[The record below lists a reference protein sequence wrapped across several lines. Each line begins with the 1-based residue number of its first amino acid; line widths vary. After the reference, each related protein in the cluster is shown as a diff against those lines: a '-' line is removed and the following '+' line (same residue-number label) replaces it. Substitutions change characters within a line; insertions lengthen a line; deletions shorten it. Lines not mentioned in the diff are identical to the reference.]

1 MPRFKLPPKL
11 PFRSIGVAGLGLIGG
26 SLAKAFSPFDG
37 LGLSVFDHDPA
48 TVREA
53 KKIRRFSRV
62 TDDPEEFAQWPL
74 DLAYLCLP
82 VAHNVA
88 MIRRLGR
95 LKAAYAVTDSGSS
108 KASANEAALEEG
120 LNYCGGHPI
129 AGKEVAGFAHSS
141 ADLVR
146 QCLFIL
152 TPDSRFGPRQAGLL
166 ARLKALH
173 ERLGCKIRLMSPAE
187 HDRLYALVSHL
198 PYLTASALAGTAMS
212 LGGPGVLPWVGTGF
226 KDTTRVGASP
236 PAKWVEVVMDNA
248 ENLQTDLEALMEVLA
263 GMRDILKNRDHAAMT
278 ELLERI
284 SAFRRLV

>member
-1 MPRFKLPPKL
+1 
-11 PFRSIGVAGLGLIGG
+11 
-26 SLAKAFSPFDG
+26 LAKAFSPFDG
-37 LGLSVFDHDPA
+37 LKLSVFDRDLG

-53 KKIRRFSRV
+53 KKIRRFCRV

-95 LKAAYAVTDSGSS
+95 LKVEYAVTDSGSS
-108 KASANEAALEEG
+108 KGSTNEAALEEG

-129 AGKEVAGFAHSS
+129 AGKEVAGFAHST
-141 ADLVR
+141 ADLIR

-152 TPDSRFGPRQAGLL
+152 TPDGRFGPRQTELL
-166 ARLKALH
+166 AKLKALH

-212 LGGPGVLPWVGTGF
+212 LGGPEVLPWVGTGF

-248 ENLQTDLEALMEVLA
+248 ENLQADLEALMEVLA
-263 GMRDILKNRDHAAMT
+263 GMKDILKNKDYDAMM
-278 ELLERI
+278 ELLEKI
-284 SAFRRLV
+284 SAFRRQI